1 MRAILHMARSSLD
14 ATIRAVCLLLSLA
27 LLGGPT
33 RALAQAPFQTSAPS
47 VFLMDADTKSVLFEK
62 NPDAPS
68 IPASTAKIMTAE
80 IVFHEIREGR
90 LKLDDE
96 FTVSEHAWRTGGAM
110 SSGSKMFAALNSR
123 IRIEDLLRGLVI
135 VSGNDAAIVLAEG
148 IAGTE
153 EAFARRMT
161 ARAKELGFPHL
172 TFTNPW
178 GKDDPGQRVTA
189 REMALLA
196 EHVIRTY
203 PEFYKYFGE
212 REFTWSK
219 IRQQNRNPLLGMD
232 IGADGLKTG
241 NIDAESGYGIVGS
254 AVQDGQ
260 RLILALYGARTAKE
274 RAEEA
279 RKLLQW
285 GFRSFEMKS
294 VFAAGETV
302 GSASIFG
309 GAEGSVPLVTPTN
322 VRILVPRG
330 SGEHLSGRIVYTGP
344 IPAPVQE
351 GAALAHLK
359 LFRGTTLAV
368 DVPLQAGESVP
379 VGSLSQRALDAAWEL
394 TQGLFRKYVLKQKPQ

>member
-1 MRAILHMARSSLD
+1 
-14 ATIRAVCLLLSLA
+14 
-27 LLGGPT
+27 
-33 RALAQAPFQTSAPS
+33 
-47 VFLMDADTKSVLFEK
+47 
-62 NPDAPS
+62 
-68 IPASTAKIMTAE
+68 
-80 IVFHEIREGR
+80 
-90 LKLDDE
+90 
-96 FTVSEHAWRTGGAM
+96 M
-110 SSGSKMFAALNSR
+110 SNGSKMFAALNSR
-123 IRIEDLLRGLVI
+123 IRIEDLIRGLVV

-148 IAGTE
+148 LSGTE

-178 GKDDPGQRVTA
+178 GKDEPGQRVTA

-212 REFTWSK
+212 RELTWSK
-219 IRQQNRNPLLGMD
+219 IKQQNRNPLLGMD

-241 NIDAESGYGIVGS
+241 NIDAESGYGLVGS

-260 RLILALYGARTAKE
+260 RLILALYGARSSKE

-285 GFRSFEMKS
+285 GFRSFEMRS
-294 VFAAGETV
+294 VFSAGDTV
-302 GSASIFG
+302 GSASVYG
-309 GAEGSVPLVTPTN
+309 GAQGEVPLVTPAD
-322 VRILVPRG
+322 VRILMPRG
-330 SGEHLSGRIVYTGP
+330 SSERLTGRIIYTGP

-351 GAALAHLK
+351 GADLARLK

-368 DVPLQAGESVP
+368 DVPLQAAETVP
-379 VGSLSQRALDAAWEL
+379 VGSLSQRALDAAWEV
-394 TQGLFRKYVLKQKPQ
+394 TQGLFRKYVIKQLPK